1 MIYGALGDI
10 EEYRGMLKGLDV
22 LIDWLEENDPA
33 KLEVGSHPIL
43 GDKVF
48 ANVMAPTTRP
58 EAEAH
63 YETHQRYH
71 DLQIDVEGREAFKV
85 ATGSLTL
92 VQEFDEKDD
101 YDLVD
106 SDASI
111 AGDLA
116 DDKFA
121 LFVAGEPHMPTLE
134 FQGDGA
140 QPVKK
145 ICFKLLA
152 DAYWEE
158 SRAARLSCSCCE
170 RYPLGELAWAPLNAV
185 PLGIAVGGAFVE

>member
-134 FQGDGA
+134 FPGDGA

-145 ICFKLLA
+145 ICFEAACRCLLGGVA
-152 DAYWEE
+152 RCSAELFVL
-158 SRAARLSCSCCE
+158 RALSLGGARLGPADRGSFGDCGWRGFC
-170 RYPLGELAWAPLNAV
+170 
-185 PLGIAVGGAFVE
+185 

>member
-22 LIDWLEENDPA
+22 LIDWLEEH
-33 KLEVGSHPIL
+33 EVGSHPIL
-43 GDKVF
+43 DDKVF

-58 EAEAH
+58 EADAH

-134 FQGDGA
+134 FPGDGA

-158 SRAARLSCSCCE
+158 
-170 RYPLGELAWAPLNAV
+170 
-185 PLGIAVGGAFVE
+185 

>member
-22 LIDWLEENDPA
+22 LIDWFEENDPA

-58 EAEAH
+58 EGEAH

-134 FQGDGA
+134 FPGDGA

-145 ICFKLLA
+145 MCFKLLA

-158 SRAARLSCSCCE
+158 
-170 RYPLGELAWAPLNAV
+170 
-185 PLGIAVGGAFVE
+185 

>member
-33 KLEVGSHPIL
+33 QLEVGSHPIL

-92 VQEFDEKDD
+92 VQEFDEKD
-101 YDLVD
+101 VEQ
-106 SDASI
+106 
-111 AGDLA
+111 
-116 DDKFA
+116 DKTTSQEA
-121 LFVAGEPHMPTLE
+121 LLLE
-134 FQGDGA
+134 FPGDGA

-158 SRAARLSCSCCE
+158 
-170 RYPLGELAWAPLNAV
+170 
-185 PLGIAVGGAFVE
+185 

>member
-1 MIYGALGDI
+1 MITVHWAI
-10 EEYRGMLKGLDV
+10 FEEYRGMLEGLDV

-33 KLEVGSHPIL
+33 QLEVGSHPIL

-71 DLQIDVEGREAFKV
+71 DLQIDIEGREAFKV

-92 VQEFDEKDD
+92 VQDFDEKDD

-106 SDASI
+106 SRRLDRRRSCRRQVRAVRCRRASH
-111 AGDLA
+111 AHARVPGR
-116 DDKFA
+116 
-121 LFVAGEPHMPTLE
+121 
-134 FQGDGA
+134 
-140 QPVKK
+140 
-145 ICFKLLA
+145 
-152 DAYWEE
+152 W
-158 SRAARLSCSCCE
+158 RAAGQKDL
-170 RYPLGELAWAPLNAV
+170 L
-185 PLGIAVGGAFVE
+185 

>member
-33 KLEVGSHPIL
+33 QLEVGSHPIL
-43 GDKVF
+43 GEKVF

-106 SDASI
+106 SDARSPAI
-111 AGDLA
+111 LLTTSLHCSLPASLTCPRSSSRA
-116 DDKFA
+116 MARSRSRRFA
-121 LFVAGEPHMPTLE
+121 LSCLPTPT
-134 FQGDGA
+134 GRNSA
-140 QPVKK
+140 
-145 ICFKLLA
+145 LL
-152 DAYWEE
+152 
-158 SRAARLSCSCCE
+158 
-170 RYPLGELAWAPLNAV
+170 G
-185 PLGIAVGGAFVE
+185 

>member
-33 KLEVGSHPIL
+33 QLEVGSHPIL

-71 DLQIDVEGREAFKV
+71 DLQIDIEGREAF
-85 ATGSLTL
+85 SLTRRTTTTW
-92 VQEFDEKDD
+92 
-101 YDLVD
+101 
-106 SDASI
+106 SI
-111 AGDLA
+111 
-116 DDKFA
+116 
-121 LFVAGEPHMPTLE
+121 PTLRSP
-134 FQGDGA
+134 A
-140 QPVKK
+140 ILPTTSSR
-145 ICFKLLA
+145 CSLPASLTCPRSS
-152 DAYWEE
+152 
-158 SRAARLSCSCCE
+158 SRAMAHSRSRRSALSCLQTLTGRSN
-170 RYPLGELAWAPLNAV
+170 ELLV
-185 PLGIAVGGAFVE
+185 S

>member
-33 KLEVGSHPIL
+33 QLEVGSHQIL

-48 ANVMAPTTRP
+48 ANV
-58 EAEAH
+58 
-63 YETHQRYH
+63 
-71 DLQIDVEGREAFKV
+71 IEGREAFKV

-134 FQGDGA
+134 FLGDGA

-158 SRAARLSCSCCE
+158 
-170 RYPLGELAWAPLNAV
+170 
-185 PLGIAVGGAFVE
+185 

>member
-1 MIYGALGDI
+1 MWVATASVTRLPSSRQRSDPRGDLDDLRCI
-10 EEYRGMLKGLDV
+10 GRYRGVPRNAQG
-22 LIDWLEENDPA
+22 P
-33 KLEVGSHPIL
+33 
-43 GDKVF
+43 
-48 ANVMAPTTRP
+48 PTTRP

-134 FQGDGA
+134 FPGDGA

-158 SRAARLSCSCCE
+158 
-170 RYPLGELAWAPLNAV
+170 
-185 PLGIAVGGAFVE
+185 

>member
-33 KLEVGSHPIL
+33 QLEVGSHPIL

-71 DLQIDVEGREAFKV
+71 DLQIDVEGRVEAQRRGKKARWVLRLTQNQTTVAVTSKKSGGGGLKV
-85 ATGSLTL
+85 KARVGNQPGTDTFTLTALNRSTGETCQGTLT
-92 VQEFDEKDD
+92 F
-101 YDLVD
+101 
-106 SDASI
+106 
-111 AGDLA
+111 
-116 DDKFA
+116 
-121 LFVAGEPHMPTLE
+121 
-134 FQGDGA
+134 
-140 QPVKK
+140 
-145 ICFKLLA
+145 
-152 DAYWEE
+152 
-158 SRAARLSCSCCE
+158 
-170 RYPLGELAWAPLNAV
+170 
-185 PLGIAVGGAFVE
+185 

>member
-33 KLEVGSHPIL
+33 QLEVGSHPIL
-43 GDKVF
+43 GDKVY

-92 VQEFDEKDD
+92 VQS
-101 YDLVD
+101 LTRRTTTIW
-106 SDASI
+106 SILTPRSPAILPTTSLRCSLPASLTCPRSSSR
-111 AGDLA
+111 AMA
-116 DDKFA
+116 RSRSRRFA
-121 LFVAGEPHMPTLE
+121 LSCLPTPTGRSSE
-134 FQGDGA
+134 
-140 QPVKK
+140 
-145 ICFKLLA
+145 LL
-152 DAYWEE
+152 
-158 SRAARLSCSCCE
+158 
-170 RYPLGELAWAPLNAV
+170 G
-185 PLGIAVGGAFVE
+185 

>member
-33 KLEVGSHPIL
+33 ELEVGSHPIL

-111 AGDLA
+111 AGDPGFLTISLGVSFPA
-116 DDKFA
+116 S
-121 LFVAGEPHMPTLE
+121 LTCPRSS
-134 FQGDGA
+134 
-140 QPVKK
+140 
-145 ICFKLLA
+145 
-152 DAYWEE
+152 
-158 SRAARLSCSCCE
+158 SRAMARSRSRRSALSCLQTLTGRSSA
-170 RYPLGELAWAPLNAV
+170 LLV
-185 PLGIAVGGAFVE
+185 S

>member
-116 DDKFA
+116 DDKIA
-121 LFVAGEPHMPTLE
+121 LFVAEL
-134 FQGDGA
+134 F
-140 QPVKK
+140 V
-145 ICFKLLA
+145 L
-152 DAYWEE
+152 
-158 SRAARLSCSCCE
+158 RALSLGGARLGPAE
-170 RYPLGELAWAPLNAV
+170 RGSFGDCGWR
-185 PLGIAVGGAFVE
+185 GFC

>member
-33 KLEVGSHPIL
+33 ELEVGMRTAPGEAGAGSHPIL

-134 FQGDGA
+134 FPGDGA

-158 SRAARLSCSCCE
+158 
-170 RYPLGELAWAPLNAV
+170 
-185 PLGIAVGGAFVE
+185 

>member
-1 MIYGALGDI
+1 MNGMGYEKDGNGVVK
-10 EEYRGMLKGLDV
+10 RGCLF
-22 LIDWLEENDPA
+22 ENG
-33 KLEVGSHPIL
+33 EV
-43 GDKVF
+43 KRV
-48 ANVMAPTTRP
+48 
-58 EAEAH
+58 
-63 YETHQRYH
+63 
-71 DLQIDVEGREAFKV
+71 
-85 ATGSLTL
+85 

-158 SRAARLSCSCCE
+158 
-170 RYPLGELAWAPLNAV
+170 
-185 PLGIAVGGAFVE
+185 

>member
-33 KLEVGSHPIL
+33 ELEVGSHPIL

-85 ATGSLTL
+85 A
-92 VQEFDEKDD
+92 
-101 YDLVD
+101 
-106 SDASI
+106 
-111 AGDLA
+111 GDLA

-134 FQGDGA
+134 FPGDGA

-152 DAYWEE
+152 DTFWEE
-158 SRAARLSCSCCE
+158 
-170 RYPLGELAWAPLNAV
+170 
-185 PLGIAVGGAFVE
+185 

>member
-10 EEYRGMLKGLDV
+10 EEYRGMLMGLDV
-22 LIDWLEENDPA
+22 LIDWLEENDSA
-33 KLEVGSHPIL
+33 ELEVGSHPIL

-71 DLQIDVEGREAFKV
+71 DLQIDIEGREAFKV

-134 FQGDGA
+134 FPGDGA

-158 SRAARLSCSCCE
+158 
-170 RYPLGELAWAPLNAV
+170 
-185 PLGIAVGGAFVE
+185 

>member
-33 KLEVGSHPIL
+33 QLEVGSHPIL

-71 DLQIDVEGREAFKV
+71 DLQIDIEGREAFKV

-121 LFVAGEPHMPTLE
+121 LFVAGSLE
-134 FQGDGA
+134 A
-140 QPVKK
+140 
-145 ICFKLLA
+145 
-152 DAYWEE
+152 
-158 SRAARLSCSCCE
+158 AARLEQCTHHA
-170 RYPLGELAWAPLNAV
+170 RLHVVAGAVAYPLTER
-185 PLGIAVGGAFVE
+185 IK

>member
-33 KLEVGSHPIL
+33 QLEVGSHPIL
-43 GDKVF
+43 GEKGF
-48 ANVMAPTTRP
+48 ANVMSPTTRP

-92 VQEFDEKDD
+92 VHVRGWSRCRS
-101 YDLVD
+101 LP
-106 SDASI
+106 
-111 AGDLA
+111 AGGHPLCA
-116 DDKFA
+116 H
-121 LFVAGEPHMPTLE
+121 AG
-134 FQGDGA
+134 
-140 QPVKK
+140 
-145 ICFKLLA
+145 
-152 DAYWEE
+152 
-158 SRAARLSCSCCE
+158 RARQRC
-170 RYPLGELAWAPLNAV
+170 APRRRAV
-185 PLGIAVGGAFVE
+185 PLPIVN

>member
-33 KLEVGSHPIL
+33 QLEVGSHQIL

-116 DDKFA
+116 F
-121 LFVAGEPHMPTLE
+121 F
-134 FQGDGA
+134 F
-140 QPVKK
+140 
-145 ICFKLLA
+145 F
-152 DAYWEE
+152 
-158 SRAARLSCSCCE
+158 S
-170 RYPLGELAWAPLNAV
+170 
-185 PLGIAVGGAFVE
+185 

>member
-33 KLEVGSHPIL
+33 ELEVGSHPIL

-71 DLQIDVEGREAFKV
+71 DLQVDVEGREAFKV

-134 FQGDGA
+134 FPGDGA

-152 DAYWEE
+152 NAYWEE
-158 SRAARLSCSCCE
+158 
-170 RYPLGELAWAPLNAV
+170 
-185 PLGIAVGGAFVE
+185 

>member
-33 KLEVGSHPIL
+33 QLEVGSHSIL

-58 EAEAH
+58 EVEAH

-134 FQGDGA
+134 FPGDGA

-158 SRAARLSCSCCE
+158 
-170 RYPLGELAWAPLNAV
+170 
-185 PLGIAVGGAFVE
+185 

>member
-1 MIYGALGDI
+1 
-10 EEYRGMLKGLDV
+10 MLFRS
-22 LIDWLEENDPA
+22 ID
-33 KLEVGSHPIL
+33 
-43 GDKVF
+43 
-48 ANVMAPTTRP
+48 
-58 EAEAH
+58 
-63 YETHQRYH
+63 
-71 DLQIDVEGREAFKV
+71 QIDVEGREAFKV

-158 SRAARLSCSCCE
+158 
-170 RYPLGELAWAPLNAV
+170 
-185 PLGIAVGGAFVE
+185 